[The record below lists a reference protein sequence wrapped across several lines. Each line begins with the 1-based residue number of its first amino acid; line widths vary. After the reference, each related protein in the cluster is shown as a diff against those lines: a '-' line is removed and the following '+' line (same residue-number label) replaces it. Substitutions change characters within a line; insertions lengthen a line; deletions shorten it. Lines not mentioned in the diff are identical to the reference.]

1 MERSVL
7 TEELIAKLLGHW
19 KKEDISCFA
28 DQDETKTEEKKGFLN
43 PSSIAV
49 SQRNTSQ
56 NILPSSSR
64 ELESKK

>member
-1 MERSVL
+1 ML
-7 TEELIAKLLGHW
+7 TEELTAKLLGHG
-19 KKEDISCFA
+19 KKEDISCFT
-28 DQDETKTEEKKGFLN
+28 DQDGTEEKKGGFLN

-56 NILPSSSR
+56 NNLPQSSR

>member
-1 MERSVL
+1 ML
-7 TEELIAKLLGHW
+7 TEELTAKLLGHW

-28 DQDETKTEEKKGFLN
+28 DQDETRTEEKKGGFLN

-56 NILPSSSR
+56 NNLPQSSR

>member
-19 KKEDISCFA
+19 KKEDISCFV